1 MRRYLEALKIP
12 SVALSAVG
20 IAIIL
25 GMVSVAWLWLT
36 WPSPQVTGPPTAVLT
51 VIPWA
56 TSTLLPTATSTLA
69 APPTDAG
76 PSTPRPGEIGIGSIV
91 QIVRTDGAGLNIR
104 SEPGLAAEVFFL
116 GFDAEVFVVRDGPV
130 EIDGFTWWFL
140 VTPVDKARSGW
151 AAAEFL
157 SLVANP

>member
-1 MRRYLEALKIP
+1 M
-12 SVALSAVG
+12 ALSAVG
-20 IAIIL
+20 IAIVL
-25 GMVSVAWLWLT
+25 GLVSAAWLWLT
-36 WPSPQVTGPPTAVLT
+36 WPSPQVTGRPTAVLT

-56 TSTLLPTATSTLA
+56 TSTTLPTATSTLA

-76 PSTPRPGEIGIGSIV
+76 APTPRPGEIGIGSIV

-116 GFDAEVFVVRDGPV
+116 GYDTEVFEVRDGPL

-151 AAAEFL
+151 AAAAFL